1 MEQTTSTLRLFT
13 NVFRFYRDGFRSMT
27 LGRTLWK
34 LIAVK
39 LIIMFCVLKIFF
51 FQGFLET
58 NLNTDDERAAY
69 VMDQMIQA
77 APVNNIQQEVREN
90 D

>member
-1 MEQTTSTLRLFT
+1 MAKVAGTFNLFKGI
-13 NVFRFYRDGFRSMT
+13 FRFYRDGFRSMT

-39 LIIMFCVLKIFF
+39 LIIMFCVLKVFF
-51 FQGFLET
+51 FQGFLES
-58 NLNTDDERAAY
+58 NLDTEEERAAY
-69 VMDQMIQA
+69 VMDQLTQA
-77 APVNNIQQEVREN
+77 APDDNRQQEVREN